1 VKRSALHVLVAPDSF
16 KGSLSAADAAK
27 AMRTGILS
35 VVPQAT
41 VSLHP
46 VSDGGEGFLGTL
58 ALPLGAA
65 IVTTNVQ
72 GPLPGCRV
80 AARWGIADHGQ
91 LAIIEM
97 AEAAGLLLVP
107 PGSRNPG
114 ITTSYGVG
122 EVMRA
127 ALDRGARKL
136 LIGIGGSATND
147 GGAGMAAALGVV
159 FQDEAGEIL
168 PPGGK
173 ELLRL
178 ARIDMTGFDVRL
190 AETKVTAACDVANPL
205 TGPRGASVVY
215 GPQKG
220 ADAAMVANLDSALSH
235 YAEILRRRLGRDV
248 GSMVGSGG
256 GGGIGAGLAAF
267 CHAHLEQGIDTV
279 LDATGFDAALADVD
293 LVLTGEG
300 KLDAQTSAGKAVAGV
315 VRRAHAAGVPVA
327 AVVGSVE
334 GGTTASVMGFAAIET
349 LCDKSIGVDN
359 AMRQAASLLA
369 ERTAQLLT
377 RMRRGV

>member
-1 VKRSALHVLVAPDSF
+1 
-16 KGSLSAADAAK
+16 
-27 AMRTGILS
+27 
-35 VVPQAT
+35 
-41 VSLHP
+41 
-46 VSDGGEGFLGTL
+46 
-58 ALPLGAA
+58 
-65 IVTTNVQ
+65 
-72 GPLPGCRV
+72 
-80 AARWGIADHGQ
+80 
-91 LAIIEM
+91 
-97 AEAAGLLLVP
+97 
-107 PGSRNPG
+107 
-114 ITTSYGVG
+114 
-122 EVMRA
+122 
-127 ALDRGARKL
+127 
-136 LIGIGGSATND
+136 
-147 GGAGMAAALGVV
+147 MAAALGVV

-178 ARIDMTGFDVRL
+178 ARIDMTGFDLRL
-190 AETKVTAACDVANPL
+190 AETKVTAACDVDNPL
-205 TGPRGASVVY
+205 TGPRGASAVY

-248 GSMVGSGG
+248 GSIVGSGG

>member
-1 VKRSALHVLVAPDSF
+1 M
-16 KGSLSAADAAK
+16 
-27 AMRTGILS
+27 AMRAGILS
-35 VVPQAT
+35 VVPQAI

-65 IVTTNVQ
+65 IVTTSVQ
-72 GPLPGCRV
+72 GPLPGCRA
-80 AARWGIADHGQ
+80 AARWGIAEHGR

-107 PGSRNPG
+107 PGNRNPG
-114 ITTSYGVG
+114 RTTSYGVG

-127 ALDRGARKL
+127 ALDRGAREL

-147 GGAGMAAALGVV
+147 GGAGMAAALGAV
-159 FQDEAGEIL
+159 FRDEAGEIL

-178 ARIDMTGFDVRL
+178 ARIDMTGFDLRL
-190 AETKVTAACDVANPL
+190 AETNVTAACDVDNPL

-267 CHAHLEQGIDTV
+267 CHARLARGIDTV

-334 GGTTASVMGFAAIET
+334 GGTTASAMGFAAIET
-349 LCDKSIGVDN
+349 LCDESTGVDG

-377 RMRRGV
+377 RIVIPFLR